1 MTCETMEWACVYIGT
16 NSAEIMVGIKACS
29 RDTGGGLWRLLWVSK
44 YSYNWHKCDICTHKY
59 IFNIK
64 NKHGR
69 FSALFSVTNHLQGEG
84 LVEINT
90 DTTVVL
96 PQHPEHTTCYSPP
109 AFVLLRLALEQDRF
123 ESSQKY
129 SYKDTAEAVC
139 VKTCLA
145 LPPEIHIIFFS
156 HKFKIQVINFSV
168 YFSSSVHD

>member
-1 MTCETMEWACVYIGT
+1 MTCETMEWACVYICT

-69 FSALFSVTNHLQGEG
+69 FSALFSVINHLQGEG

-123 ESSQKY
+123 ESYQKY

-145 LPPEIHIIFFS
+145 LPPEIHT
-156 HKFKIQVINFSV
+156 
-168 YFSSSVHD
+168 FSSVTNLKSN